1 MTVPPSRLAGD
12 AGQVGGI
19 EVLPF
24 GFLVFISVTLLLAN
38 AWAVIDSKLATT
50 SASREAVR
58 TFVEAA
64 DEATATEQAIR
75 RADETLRAF
84 GRGGDRSRVEHPVA
98 PDGFVRCAR
107 VSITVSYAVP
117 ALTIPFLDGFGRTVT
132 IRSTA
137 TERIDP
143 FRDDV
148 PGIAAC

>member
-84 GRGGDRSRVEHPVA
+84 GRGGDRSRTSTLSHRIPMANQKKRE
-98 PDGFVRCAR
+98 GRAR
-107 VSITVSYAVP
+107 TPSHHFYD
-117 ALTIPFLDGFGRTVT
+117 TI
-132 IRSTA
+132 SS
-137 TERIDP
+137 
-143 FRDDV
+143 
-148 PGIAAC
+148 